1 MPICHLL
8 LEIIKINNLLVMIA
22 ITLTMMTLSPS
33 FYLAGMFFFV
43 AEKGI
48 SKGRAAWA

>member
-1 MPICHLL
+1 M
-8 LEIIKINNLLVMIA
+8 KG

-33 FYLAGMFFFV
+33 FCLAGMFFFA